1 MKSYSKKYVTTLMGM
16 ALFFM
21 ICLVGATV
29 QATPQEQEEQAE
41 PEYTE
46 EEYNAYEAATKEAD
60 LLKRGEMLLAFVEKY
75 PESKLMP
82 YINAEYNKLLH
93 ECSEVKKYDQL
104 ESLAESWLKLHPGD
118 MNTLLYIAA
127 ATQNLGKLERC
138 VECMEEI
145 YLQKPDPGLARDI
158 FNNYVKTSNLA
169 KQIEW
174 AEKMFKMPE
183 FDADFGLRWD
193 FVKRYMESGNYP
205 KAAEYAQLTL
215 KSAALVKQPDAN
227 TQETLRMVHR
237 ACHHVIGM
245 DLMEKDKFEE
255 AIRAFRQA
263 LRSERYDV
271 GYFSIGQCLENQQKV
286 EEAMVEYAKAE
297 LQGGELAPKAKERL
311 ELLYKALHND
321 TTIGIDKKYKQAKEE
336 LANEE
341 VSDARLN

>member
-21 ICLVGATV
+21 ICLIGATA
-29 QATPQEQEEQAE
+29 QATPQDQGEQAE

-60 LLKRGEMLLAFVEKY
+60 HLKRGEMLFAFVEKY

-82 YINAEYNKLLH
+82 YIKAEYNKLLH
-93 ECSEVKKYDQL
+93 ECSEAKKYDQL
-104 ESLAESWLKLHPGD
+104 ESLAERWLKLNPGD
-118 MNTLLYIAA
+118 MNTLLYVAA

-138 VECMEEI
+138 VECLEEI
-145 YLQKPDPGLARDI
+145 YLQNPGPGLAREI
-158 FNNYVKTSNLA
+158 FENYTKINNLA

-183 FDADFGLRWD
+183 FDADFGLRYD
-193 FVKRYMESGNYP
+193 FVKRYTESGNIP

-215 KSAALVKQPDAN
+215 KSAAQVKDPDAK
-227 TQETLRMVHR
+227 TQETLRKVYQ

-255 AIRAFRQA
+255 AIKAFRQA
-263 LRSERYDV
+263 LKSERYDV

-297 LQGGELAPKAKERL
+297 LQGGEVASKAKERL

-336 LANEE
+336 LASEA
-341 VSDARLN
+341 VVDAKL

>member
-1 MKSYSKKYVTTLMGM
+1 ML
-16 ALFFM
+16 
-21 ICLVGATV
+21 
-29 QATPQEQEEQAE
+29 
-41 PEYTE
+41 
-46 EEYNAYEAATKEAD
+46 
-60 LLKRGEMLLAFVEKY
+60 RG
-75 PESKLMP
+75 
-82 YINAEYNKLLH
+82 
-93 ECSEVKKYDQL
+93 KKYDQL
-104 ESLAESWLKLHPGD
+104 ESLAESWLKLHQGHEHAPLHCGGHAEPREAG
-118 MNTLLYIAA
+118 TLRRVYGRDLPSEA
-127 ATQNLGKLERC
+127 GSR
-138 VECMEEI
+138 
-145 YLQKPDPGLARDI
+145 LARDI

-311 ELLYKALHND
+311 ELLYKAPHND
-321 TTIGIDKKYKQAKEE
+321 TTIGIDKSTSRQRKSLRTKR
-336 LANEE
+336 
-341 VSDARLN
+341 SPTPD